1 MAKHPAGTVVV
12 LRSRPPKPGQRRQM
26 LCRLYSRFV
35 CAWCGKKFTASTVH
49 EYDSRRTDT
58 AGVGRRI
65 TPDKQMPVWCPL
77 PMPCRAH
84 ARRSP
89 LLIRVCADGT
99 CGKQFKTHNPIK
111 FFHKPECRKREALRR
126 RQANREE
133 GSLPSFAFELTP
145 AQIEALGID
154 DDENDLPHDPEAE
167 SPEERER
174 QHLRAL
180 ARDGDEEARDRLRG

>member
-35 CAWCGKKFTASTVH
+35 CAWCTKKFTASTVH

-77 PMPCRAH
+77 PKPCRAH

-89 LLIRVCADGT
+89 LLVRVCAARDCEKHFET
-99 CGKQFKTHNPIK
+99 RNPIK
-111 FFHKPECRKREALRR
+111 FFHKTACRKREALRR
-126 RQANREE
+126 RQVIPGES
-133 GSLPSFAFELTP
+133 SLPSFAFELTP
-145 AQIEALGID
+145 AQ
-154 DDENDLPHDPEAE
+154 
-167 SPEERER
+167 
-174 QHLRAL
+174 RARAGDRRRRRR
-180 ARDGDEEARDRLRG
+180 ARPPAGSRGRIAGGAGAPAFARSGLQR